1 MSDTWTTR
9 DGTRIKIKDMSD
21 SHLINTIRMLER
33 MAPQL
38 HWRAI
43 GNVESALC
51 FVQGEMAEFTLDNES
66 NRLSSMTHNEFLEYY
81 VDEYIPLIDEAER
94 RGFYET
100 GQALSHTIL
109 A

>member
-1 MSDTWTTR
+1 
-9 DGTRIKIKDMSD
+9 
-21 SHLINTIRMLER
+21 
-33 MAPQL
+33 
-38 HWRAI
+38 
-43 GNVESALC
+43 
-51 FVQGEMAEFTLDNES
+51 
-66 NRLSSMTHNEFLEYY
+66 MTHNEFLEYY